1 MNVLEPKAV
10 QDILNDRSPTEG
22 EPVLYSVASDASNEG
37 NRKMFPVCV
46 RYFSVSDG
54 VSCKLLDFL

>member
-1 MNVLEPKAV
+1 MHSERTNAEMITMNVLEPKAV

-37 NRKMFPVCV
+37 N
-46 RYFSVSDG
+46 
-54 VSCKLLDFL
+54 